1 VQPHALSITNAT
13 EYGCVYSPAEV
24 SALSVICRERKIG
37 LHMDGARF
45 ANAVAHLGCAPADI
59 SWDAG
64 VDILSF
70 GCVKNGGM
78 SAEALLFFDPDLA
91 KDFAERRK
99 RAGHLFSKGRFLAA
113 QLLAMIEDGLWLEN
127 AAAANAAAAI
137 IGAAAGERLVYPVE
151 ANEIFLRM
159 TSDEAAS
166 IRAKGFDFYD
176 WAEDE
181 VRLVTSWHHS
191 ADDIA
196 PLADAIAAL

>member
-1 VQPHALSITNAT
+1 
-13 EYGCVYSPAEV
+13 
-24 SALSVICRERKIG
+24 
-37 LHMDGARF
+37 
-45 ANAVAHLGCAPADI
+45 
-59 SWDAG
+59 
-64 VDILSF
+64 
-70 GCVKNGGM
+70 M

-91 KDFAERRK
+91 KGFAERRK

-137 IGAAAGERLVYPVE
+137 IGAAAGERLVHPVE

-176 WAEDE
+176 WAEGE

-191 ADDIA
+191 ADDVA
-196 PLADAIAAL
+196 PLADAISAL